1 MTRPRARMSALRSI
15 TCLMALAATAAA
27 QSQAAQNKE
36 IVQNARTLLQQRAEA
51 WQVITKERADWKLGR
66 EILTDRIGM
75 AKRETEGLRG
85 KTAEADQ
92 NITEADRKT
101 EELVTVNEAL
111 KQASASLEQP
121 IVALEQRTLNLVKRL
136 PQPLIDH
143 LALMTQRIPTDAE
156 KAKGIRLAVRFGTV
170 VAVLQEIDKWN
181 QTITIAPE
189 LIELGSGQRAEVTA
203 MYLGVGQG
211 YYVAPD
217 GKHAGIGTAGGEGW
231 SWTPADDAAPRIEL
245 AIDIYNKKQTA
256 AFVKLPVRIQ

>member
-1 MTRPRARMSALRSI
+1 MSALRSI

-111 KQASASLEQP
+111 KQAAVIVGDHAEMIGVDLLAREKELE
-121 IVALEQRTLNLVKRL
+121 RR
-136 PQPLIDH
+136 H
-143 LALMTQRIPTDAE
+143 RE
-156 KAKGIRLAVRFGTV
+156 K
-170 VAVLQEIDKWN
+170 D
-181 QTITIAPE
+181 
-189 LIELGSGQRAEVTA
+189 
-203 MYLGVGQG
+203 
-211 YYVAPD
+211 
-217 GKHAGIGTAGGEGW
+217 
-231 SWTPADDAAPRIEL
+231 
-245 AIDIYNKKQTA
+245 
-256 AFVKLPVRIQ
+256 